1 MRFPDTSFFFDPY
14 DKNAKTNFSRVTKKI
29 GIIFYSN
36 SKFKNKFSA
45 KIKDYIDLC
54 KQNRIFFLIQNS
66 IDLAIKHKAIG
77 VFCYLDY
84 FKKSSNL
91 KLLSLKRPA
100 HIKMFTSVH
109 NLKEIKF
116 SEKKN
121 FDVIF
126 ISPLFKTQSHPS
138 YRPLVSVNFIN
149 LCTKSSL
156 INLALG
162 GVTKKNYRRIKNNK
176 LAGFGGI
183 TYFKNNLR

>member
-1 MRFPDTSFFFDPY
+1 
-14 DKNAKTNFSRVTKKI
+14 
-29 GIIFYSN
+29 
-36 SKFKNKFSA
+36 
-45 KIKDYIDLC
+45 
-54 KQNRIFFLIQNS
+54 
-66 IDLAIKHKAIG
+66 
-77 VFCYLDY
+77 
-84 FKKSSNL
+84 
-91 KLLSLKRPA
+91 
-100 HIKMFTSVH
+100 MFTSVH

-138 YRPLVSVNFIN
+138 YRPLGAVNFIN

-183 TYFKNNLR
+183 TYFKKNLR

>member
-1 MRFPDTSFFFDPY
+1 MRFPNTWFFFDPY
-14 DKNAKTNFSRVTKKI
+14 DKNAKSNFTRVTKKI

-66 IDLAIKHKAIG
+66 IDLAIKYKAIG

-116 SEKKN
+116 SEKK
-121 FDVIF
+121 I
-126 ISPLFKTQSHPS
+126 LM
-138 YRPLVSVNFIN
+138 
-149 LCTKSSL
+149 
-156 INLALG
+156 
-162 GVTKKNYRRIKNNK
+162 
-176 LAGFGGI
+176 
-183 TYFKNNLR
+183 